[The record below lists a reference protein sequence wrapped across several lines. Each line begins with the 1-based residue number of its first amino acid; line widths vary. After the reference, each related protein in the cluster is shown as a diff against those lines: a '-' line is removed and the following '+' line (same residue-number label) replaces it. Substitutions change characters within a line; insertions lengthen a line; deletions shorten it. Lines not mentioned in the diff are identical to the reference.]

1 MGSILFVGILQLY
14 SETGKIMS
22 ETYMFKGVDSYDT
35 PEEHPVSIWF
45 KLFRRWYFYWINF
58 AVFITC
64 GKLGK
69 KGKLDK
75 DAQIEQ
81 SNRNFKLVED
91 CGGKIHLRGLE
102 HLRALNG
109 KPCVLVANHMSLLE
123 TAMVHSIA
131 REYVDFSFVVKKSL
145 YDVPYFKHLIGSLDA
160 IAVGRSNPREDLKT
174 VLAEGKRILLGGRS
188 IIIFPQST
196 RSSTV
201 DAEHFNSI
209 GMKLAK
215 SAGVPILPFA
225 LKTDF
230 TKVGKVIR
238 DMGEICPEHEVWYEF
253 FPAMEIEGNGHEQH
267 KQIIE
272 LISSRVEA
280 WRKAE
285 NE

>member
-1 MGSILFVGILQLY
+1 MNNY
-14 SETGKIMS
+14 
-22 ETYMFKGVDSYDT
+22 YMLNDVDSYDT
-35 PEEHPVSIWF
+35 PANHPVSVWYKI
-45 KLFRRWYFYWINF
+45 FRRWYFYWINF

-75 DAQIEQ
+75 IAQIEQ
-81 SNRNFKLVED
+81 SNRNFRLVEN
-91 CGGKIHLRGLE
+91 CGGKIHVRGLDN
-102 HLRALNG
+102 LRALNG

-123 TAMVHSIA
+123 TAMVHSLA

-174 VLAEGKRILLGGRS
+174 VLSEGKRILQGGRS

-196 RSSTV
+196 RSHDV
-201 DAEHFNSI
+201 DPEHFNTI
-209 GMKLAK
+209 GIKLAK

-230 TKVGKVIR
+230 TKVGKLVR
-238 DMGEICPEHEVWYEF
+238 DMGPVNPKHEVWYEF
-253 FPAMEIEGNGHEQH
+253 FPAMEVEGNGHEQH

-272 LISSRVEA
+272 LIKGRVDA

>member
-1 MGSILFVGILQLY
+1 MGDFMKS
-14 SETGKIMS
+14 
-22 ETYMFKGVDSYDT
+22 YMFKEVNSYDT
-35 PEEHPVSIWF
+35 PENHPVSIWF
-45 KLFRRWYFYWINF
+45 RIFRRWYFYWINF

-102 HLRALNG
+102 HLRAVDG

-123 TAMVHSIA
+123 TAMIHSIS

-145 YDVPYFKHLIGSLDA
+145 YDIPYFKHLIGSLDA

-174 VLAEGKRILLGGRS
+174 VLTEGKRILQGGRS

-196 RSSTV
+196 RSDVV
-201 DAEHFNSI
+201 DPEHFNTI
-209 GMKLAK
+209 GIKLAK
-215 SAGVPILPFA
+215 SAGVPVLPFA

-230 TKVGKVIR
+230 TKVGKVVR
-238 DMGEICPEHEVWYEF
+238 DMGPICPEHEVWYEF

-267 KQIIE
+267 KKIIE
-272 LISSRVEA
+272 LISGRVEA

-285 NE
+285 ND

>member
-1 MGSILFVGILQLY
+1 MH
-14 SETGKIMS
+14 TN
-22 ETYMFKGVDSYDT
+22 YMFYNVDSYDT
-35 PEEHPVSIWF
+35 PENHPVSIWYRI
-45 KLFRRWYFYWINF
+45 FRKWYFYWINF

-75 DAQIEQ
+75 FGQIEQ

-109 KPCVLVANHMSLLE
+109 RPCVLVANHMSLLE
-123 TAMVHSIA
+123 TAMIHSVA
-131 REYVDFSFVVKKSL
+131 REYVDFSFVVKQRL
-145 YDVPYFKHLIGSLDA
+145 MELPYFKDLLTALDA
-160 IAVGRSNPREDLKT
+160 IAVGRSNPREDLKI
-174 VLAEGKRILLGGRS
+174 VLSEGKRILQGGRS

-196 RSSTV
+196 RS
-201 DAEHFNSI
+201 DIIDPEHFNSI

-215 SAGVPILPFA
+215 SAGVPVLPFA

-230 TKVGKVIR
+230 TKVGKIVR
-238 DMGEICPEHEVWYEF
+238 DMGPICPEHEVWYEF
-253 FPAMEIEGNGHEQH
+253 FPAMEVEGNGHEQH
-267 KQIIE
+267 LKIVE
-272 LISSRVEA
+272 LINSRVEA